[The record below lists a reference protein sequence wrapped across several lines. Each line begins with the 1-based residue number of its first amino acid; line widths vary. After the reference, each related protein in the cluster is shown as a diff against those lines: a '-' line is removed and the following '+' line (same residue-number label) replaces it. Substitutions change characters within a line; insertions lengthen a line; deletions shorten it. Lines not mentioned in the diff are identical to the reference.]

1 MIRYDLICHN
11 DHEFE
16 AWFSG
21 SADYDAQRKKRL
33 VACPICGSTKID
45 KAIMAPAVSTARKK
59 DARAETQ
66 ALQTSAVM
74 NEMAAKIR
82 DEITSQCDDVGE
94 KFAEEARA
102 MHYGEKDKRGIYGQA
117 SLKDAAEL
125 YEEGITAIP
134 LPDAIAPKP
143 KKKLN

>member
-33 VACPICGSTKID
+33 IACPICGSAKIG

-59 DARAETQ
+59 EARAEREAQ
-66 ALQTSAVM
+66 NTSAMM

-82 DEITSQCDDVGE
+82 DEIASQCDDVGE
-94 KFAEEARA
+94 KFADEARA

-117 SLKDAAEL
+117 SLKEAAEL
-125 YEEGITAIP
+125 HEEGITALP

-143 KKKLN
+143 KNKLN